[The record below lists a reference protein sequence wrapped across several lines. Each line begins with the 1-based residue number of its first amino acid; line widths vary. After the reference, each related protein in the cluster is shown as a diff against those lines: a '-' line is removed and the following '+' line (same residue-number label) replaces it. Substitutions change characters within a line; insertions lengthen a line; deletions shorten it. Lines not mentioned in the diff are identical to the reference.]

1 MKRSSGTIV
10 FLRIFVSVFAI
21 VFAVGY
27 YGHVRAQSAGNPSGA
42 GSVRVPLRPLAPL
55 SSVPIPPVFG
65 MEGIIADKTA
75 AAQLGKAL
83 FWDMQ
88 AGSDDIQACAT
99 CHFNAGAD
107 SRSINSVN
115 PGQNGGDTTFQIGVP
130 FSGGLGPNHP
140 YYAGTPDSGF
150 GGYHDGD

>member
-1 MKRSSGTIV
+1 MQSPNSAQHSQEKNMRPSSGTQAAVRSLACVIAV
-10 FLRIFVSVFAI
+10 LV
-21 VFAVGY
+21 AVGF
-27 YGHVRAQSAGNPSGA
+27 YGHVRAQSAT
-42 GSVRVPLRPLAPL
+42 GSIVLPLRPLAPL
-55 SSVPIPPVFG
+55 SSVPVPPVFG
-65 MEGIIADKTA
+65 MEGSIADKTA

-115 PGQNGGDTTFQIGVP
+115 PG
-130 FSGGLGPNHP
+130 
-140 YYAGTPDSGF
+140 
-150 GGYHDGD
+150 